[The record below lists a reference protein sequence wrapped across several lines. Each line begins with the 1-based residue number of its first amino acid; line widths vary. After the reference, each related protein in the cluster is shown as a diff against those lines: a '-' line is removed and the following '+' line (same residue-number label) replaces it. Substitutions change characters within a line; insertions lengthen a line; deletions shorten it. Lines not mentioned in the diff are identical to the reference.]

1 MNQVGSMI
9 IVHHGRPQGNVNVS
23 LPYPL
28 LENNIET
35 VLKAPAADRDC
46 GAVSLEEDAYCHLNG
61 PWSELYTVCALGTPS
76 FVHLEAIGVYIQKD
90 YLLTFK
96 VCSSIENRFESA
108 GSIISW
114 FSNLLS
120 IYPATLKDY
129 CFSIFKI
136 RC

>member
-1 MNQVGSMI
+1 MI

-76 FVHLEAIGVYIQKD
+76 FVHRRSKSALFIYKRI
-90 YLLTFK
+90 LLTK
-96 VCSSIENRFESA
+96 RF
-108 GSIISW
+108 
-114 FSNLLS
+114 NNH
-120 IYPATLKDY
+120 TRTRRN
-129 CFSIFKI
+129 C
-136 RC
+136 

>member
-1 MNQVGSMI
+1 MFSCTITTAMNQVGSMI

-46 GAVSLEEDAYCHLNG
+46 GAVSIEEDAYCHLNG

-76 FVHLEAIGVYIQKD
+76 FVHRRSKSALFIYKRI
-90 YLLTFK
+90 LLTK
-96 VCSSIENRFESA
+96 RF
-108 GSIISW
+108 
-114 FSNLLS
+114 NNH
-120 IYPATLKDY
+120 TRTRRN
-129 CFSIFKI
+129 C
-136 RC
+136 

>member
-1 MNQVGSMI
+1 MI
-9 IVHHGRPQGNVNVS
+9 NVHHGRPQGNVNVS

-76 FVHLEAIGVYIQKD
+76 FVHLEAIGVIYKRI
-90 YLLTFK
+90 LLT
-96 VCSSIENRFESA
+96 RF
-108 GSIISW
+108 
-114 FSNLLS
+114 NNHTRRKLS
-120 IYPATLKDY
+120 LSYPATPEAN
-129 CFSIFKI
+129 CFSTFKI